1 MVELF
6 KESVNSDFEGTIIDI
21 ETIGEFDEAYPGD
34 SRRYRNIT
42 PVILGSLTRS
52 QLKIYFIRDLED
64 ISGFKKFMSAHVTE
78 LERPL
83 LAFNCR
89 FETGVL
95 YHFCNVKV
103 GIERELNARRGEAKW
118 YVVGSLGLDKYDDPF
133 DGSGLA
139 CKNAW
144 LRGEIDKCVQHNR
157 SCLLTERDLL
167 LERGF
172 REPDEVKFML

>member
-6 KESVNSDFEGTIIDI
+6 KESVDSDFEGTIVDI
-21 ETIGEFDEAYPGD
+21 ETIGEFDESYPGD

-42 PVILGSLTRS
+42 PVLLGSLTRS
-52 QLKIYFIRDLED
+52 QLKIHFIREQED
-64 ISGFKKFMSAHVTE
+64 ILGFKKYLTDYMAE

-83 LAFNCR
+83 YAFNCR

-95 YHFCNVKV
+95 YHFCNLHVNF
-103 GIERELNARRGEAKW
+103 ERELNARRGEAKW
-118 YVVGSLGLDKYDDPF
+118 YVVKNLGLDKYNDPF

-139 CKNAW
+139 CKNSW
-144 LRGEIDKCVQHNR
+144 LRGEVEKCVRHNR

-172 REPDEVKFML
+172 REPDEVKLMP